1 MKKFSAPPMIIILDV
16 LFVVLFILVLEQ
28 SPNIKVELPQKVWL
42 KDTIVVDD
50 KIEYFFN
57 DSKQKWENLNKLP
70 KRTRIYDNIIVLNTL
85 CEKNQFCKKVT
96 PYKGKIKKIAIK
108 GDLYDE
114 ISSLMTDSCFTFPK
128 ECSNVTYHI
137 KDNGRVD
144 RERLKNEFPI
154 FKDILLEDNKH

>member
-28 SPNIKVELPQKVWL
+28 SPDIKVELPQKVWL
-42 KDTIVVDD
+42 KDTIVVDE

-57 DSKQKWENLNKLP
+57 NSKKIWENLNKLP
-70 KRTRIYDNIIVLNTL
+70 KRVRSYDNVIVLNTP
-85 CEKNQFCKKVT
+85 CEKNKFCNEIRA
-96 PYKGKIKKIAIK
+96 YKGGIKKIAIK

-144 RERLKNEFPI
+144 KERLKDEFPI
-154 FKDILLEDNKH
+154 FKKILLNTGK